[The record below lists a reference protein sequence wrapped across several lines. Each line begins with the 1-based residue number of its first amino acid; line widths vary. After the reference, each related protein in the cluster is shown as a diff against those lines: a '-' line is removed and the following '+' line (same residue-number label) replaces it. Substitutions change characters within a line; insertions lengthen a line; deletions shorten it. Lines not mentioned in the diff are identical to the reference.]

1 MTHLPDPAPEPP
13 PSRDRLSAFLK
24 AYDLAVTVVDPADG
38 GQLFVTASSDGSG
51 RILFR
56 PRGGAVPD
64 GPAMVAA
71 RVDFGGAANPL
82 LAALPDHVAVDL
94 ASDPALAG
102 TAQLFVAE
110 ARVRRCGGGLAL
122 DRLGAVLVVAALRRA
137 IAEGA
142 AIGPGLLAGLG
153 HPRLHHALV
162 AMHDAP
168 ARPWTM
174 DDLAALAG
182 LSRSAF
188 MDAFRRVVGRTPGA
202 YLAAWR
208 LAVGRR
214 ALRRGD
220 SVKAAARTAGFGS
233 AAAFSRAFSRAY
245 GEPLAA
251 VRPVAATGD

>member
-1 MTHLPDPAPEPP
+1 MTDEPDPAPT

-24 AYDLAVTVVDPADG
+24 AFDLSVTPVDPADDAHLLVIAPPG
-38 GQLFVTASSDGSG
+38 GG

-56 PRGGAVPD
+56 PHGGAAPD
-64 GPAMVAA
+64 GPATVAA

-82 LAALPDHVAVDL
+82 LAALPDLVTVDL
-94 ASDPALAG
+94 AADPALAG
-102 TAQLFVAE
+102 AAQLFAAE
-110 ARVRRCGGGLAL
+110 ARVRRCGGGLTL
-122 DRLGAVLVVAALRRA
+122 DRLGTVLVVAALRRA

-174 DDLAALAG
+174 DDLAAVAG

-188 MDAFRRVVGRTPGA
+188 MDAFRRVVGRSPGS
-202 YLAAWR
+202 YLTAWR
-208 LAVGRR
+208 LAVGRC
-214 ALRRGD
+214 ALGRGA
-220 SVKAAARTAGFGS
+220 SVKAAARLAGFGS
-233 AAAFSRAFSRAY
+233 AAAFSRAFGRAY
-245 GEPLAA
+245 GEPPAA
-251 VRPVAATGD
+251 IRLVAATGD